1 MIKEPLKK
9 KTKEITKKK
18 EPMKKDIPREV
29 LDEFVG
35 CVKNLWRITAIHL
48 WDNRYR
54 INAWTEIWSDDC
66 ITPSY
71 KIEKSF
77 FVHYHDAEQMI
88 LDKTIAPKP
97 EKEKIF

>member
-1 MIKEPLKK
+1 MIKNPPKKTKQTAKK
-9 KTKEITKKK
+9 KT
-18 EPMKKDIPREV
+18 PMKKDIPKEV
-29 LDEFVG
+29 LSEFVG
-35 CVKNLWRITAIHL
+35 HVPNLWMISAINL

-54 INAWTEIWSDDC
+54 INAWTEEWKDDC

-88 LDKTIAPKP
+88 LDKTLAPKP
-97 EKEKIF
+97 KSEKIF